1 MSSSAAAAATE
12 RSRCDNLHVE
22 YNQCLN
28 KSGRNPSKCTG
39 LESDL
44 RKCAV
49 SVGYSY
55 CIDETIAL
63 MNCAKSPTD
72 TSLCAN
78 QFVAMRECNR
88 PRGPQIAQHEKG
100 HYRVLDSQ
108 SKHEFSD
115 NASQLLAQSVP
126 PTEKSAEGLRKAAKE
141 YASTVGISDLADIR
155 F

>member
-1 MSSSAAAAATE
+1 MSSAAAE
-12 RSRCDNLHVE
+12 RARCDNMHLE

-28 KSGRNPSKCTG
+28 KSGRNPSKCTS

-63 MNCAKSPTD
+63 MNCARNPTD

-78 QFVAMRECNR
+78 QFVTMRECNR
-88 PRGPQIAQHEKG
+88 PRGPQIAENEKG
-100 HYRVLDSQ
+100 QYRVIDSAT
-108 SKHEFSD
+108 KNEFLD

-126 PTEKSAEGLRKAAKE
+126 PTERSAEGLRKAAKE